1 MDAFWVR
8 ERYKVVRVIQVQEH
22 YACVQAVDILD
33 REVRSCLLNIY
44 EGPLLK
50 EQLPG
55 FDQLR
60 GCPAFLD
67 MFLERGSLVTV
78 FEDREGSR
86 IDQVFYLGDKH
97 PWRTRLD
104 YAGQLMDQALNMA
117 DLPAPV
123 SCAAMLSDNV
133 LVEEKSGRLRFR
145 FQVVPLEG
153 MCPRELAYL
162 TGDQLRKL
170 LRPRFGSPREEL
182 ELLEELERRDLPN
195 VVALYALWRERRDGI
210 QAAYEDLEGRTFLG
224 RFFRQAW
231 TYLKWRWSGGRG
243 NRTWKN

>member
-8 ERYKVVRVIQVQEH
+8 ERYKVVRVIQIQEH

-97 PWRTRLD
+97 PWRERLE
-104 YAGQLMDQALNMA
+104 YTEQLLHQALNMA

-123 SCAAMLSDNV
+123 SCAAMLSENV
-133 LVEEKSGRLRFR
+133 LVDENSGRLSLRFR
-145 FQVVPLEG
+145 VFPMEG
-153 MCPRELAYL
+153 MEPRELVYL
-162 TGDQLRKL
+162 TCDQLRKV
-170 LRPRFGSPREEL
+170 LRPRFESPREEL
-182 ELLEELERRDLPN
+182 ELLAELDRRPPLG
-195 VVALYALWRERRDGI
+195 VVPLYALWRERQGDIRG
-210 QAAYEDLEGRTFLG
+210 AYEAMEKRTFFG
-224 RFFRQAW
+224 RFFRRLW
-231 TYLKWRWSGGRG
+231 TQIKWKLSGRK
-243 NRTWKN
+243 R